1 MYLLLI
7 ALIFSSI
14 NTMYNT
20 FFYQLHQINIF
31 FKHIMALKIEKRTQ
45 MSEKIRV
52 EMCKMKE
59 LHPGW
64 KQKDFA
70 KWLEDTHNLK
80 LSQSAILKAFKRS
93 INNDDQQALSN
104 PNAKR
109 LRPLEYPLMES
120 ALYEWFVCNQEH
132 VNISGELLKEKGR
145 IFLKSLYPET
155 VSFEFS
161 NGWSEKFKHRNAI
174 QSFQHFGE
182 SGSVDMEKIEASL
195 PSIREELDK
204 WDLKD
209 IYNMDETC
217 LFYRMQDDN
226 SLATKELEGRKQNK
240 ERITIVICTNGD
252 GSDKVPFWIIGKF
265 HNPRCLKN
273 VNCSTLNCTY
283 RANSNAWMT
292 SLFFVEW
299 LKWFDS
305 RLDRNVLLLLDN
317 CTAHG
322 KKEHLPPL
330 HLTNVMF
337 LPPNS
342 TSKIQPCDAGII
354 RNFKGYY
361 RQRFNRLLLKRIED
375 RVLEPSKISLLDGMI
390 NAVAAWSI
398 DVKPRMIENCF
409 KQCKIRTVEVDEL
422 QVAKEMNE
430 ENQKLL
436 KELKSQVKDLHY
448 TNEMEMDIFLNHPNE
463 QQIVYALTD
472 EEIIEGI
479 RQENEE
485 NNPEGDSIEVQKVS
499 CEEALSLLDKLEIF
513 WVQQEGGHVDELMR
527 TRKLKD
533 KITTQK
539 IKSLLQS
546 TLNKY
551 FKST

>member
-1 MYLLLI
+1 M
-7 ALIFSSI
+7 
-14 NTMYNT
+14 TP
-20 FFYQLHQINIF
+20 
-31 FKHIMALKIEKRTQ
+31 KIEKRTQ

-59 LHPGW
+59 LHSGW

-80 LSQSAILKAFKRS
+80 LSQSAISKAFKRS

-109 LRPLEYPLMES
+109 LRPLKYTLMES

-132 VNISGELLKEKGR
+132 VNISGELLKEKSR
-145 IFLKSLYPET
+145 IFLKSLYPEAI
-155 VSFEFS
+155 SFEFS
-161 NGWSEKFKHRNAI
+161 NGWLEKFKHRHAI
-174 QSFQHFGE
+174 QSFRRFGE

-204 WDLKD
+204 WDWKD
-209 IYNMDETC
+209 IYNMDETS
-217 LFYRMQDDN
+217 LFYRMQADN
-226 SLATKELEGRKQNK
+226 SLATNQLEGRKQNK
-240 ERITIVICTNGD
+240 ERITSFATMVMDLTKFLF
-252 GSDKVPFWIIGKF
+252 GS
-265 HNPRCLKN
+265 L
-273 VNCSTLNCTY
+273 
-283 RANSNAWMT
+283 
-292 SLFFVEW
+292 
-299 LKWFDS
+299 WFDS

-317 CTAHG
+317 CTTHG
-322 KKEHLPPL
+322 KKEHLPPV
-330 HLTNVMF
+330 HHTNVMF

-342 TSKIQPCDAGII
+342 TSKIQPCDACII

-398 DVKPRMIENCF
+398 DVKPRTIENCF
-409 KQCKIRTVEVDEL
+409 KHCKIWTVEVDEL
-422 QVAKEMNE
+422 QVAKEMDE

-463 QQIVYALTD
+463 QQIVYTLTD
-472 EEIIEGI
+472 EEIIEGV

-485 NNPEGDSIEVQKVS
+485 NNPNDDSIEVQKVS
-499 CEEALSLLDKLEIF
+499 CEEALSLLDKLEMF
-513 WVQQEGGHVDELMR
+513 WVQ
-527 TRKLKD
+527 
-533 KITTQK
+533 
-539 IKSLLQS
+539 
-546 TLNKY
+546 
-551 FKST
+551 